1 MMADFSD
8 DIEDLKKYIDY
19 IERDNL
25 DAVFGS
31 RFIEGSKI
39 YDYPKKKT
47 NFKQNF

>member
-19 IERDNL
+19 IEKDNL

-31 RFIEGSKI
+31 RFIEGSK
-39 YDYPKKKT
+39 
-47 NFKQNF
+47 NL